1 MNRHECTPAIITSE
15 IKNFSL
21 LLVDKPQ
28 LKFIDVKPHPH
39 SKMNECFHNV
49 DYVVKESGGKRILG
63 RIIWQ
68 WANILVEGEAHAIWE
83 SPDGKLIDVTP
94 NNYNENRI
102 LFLEDPGMVYRN
114 MVIGSIRIPL
124 TDSPDVKELIHIC
137 EEMDAI
143 MRDTR
148 GKEVSIPVNLVR
160 RRSELTLQM
169 NKPAGRNDPCPCGS
183 KMKFK
188 RCCGR

>member
-1 MNRHECTPAIITSE
+1 MNRHECAPTIITPE
-15 IKNFSL
+15 IEKLSL
-21 LLVDKPQ
+21 LIVDKPQ
-28 LKFIDVKPHPH
+28 LKFIDVRPHPH

-63 RIIWQ
+63 RVIWQ

-94 NNYNENRI
+94 NSYNENRI
-102 LFLEDPGMVYRN
+102 LFLKDPDMVYSN
-114 MVIGSIRIPL
+114 MVIGSIRMPL

-137 EEMDAI
+137 EKMDAI
-143 MRDTR
+143 MSVTKE
-148 GKEVSIPVNLVR
+148 KEVGIPANLVR
-160 RRSELTLQM
+160 RRTELTLQM
-169 NKPAGRNDPCPCGS
+169 NMPAGRNELCPCGS
-183 KMKFK
+183 RMKFK